1 MRFQRVRI
9 VRVDPTPRTRDVT
22 NLSDVLVPASAEE
35 AAAAFGD
42 GTGVTVVAGGTIV
55 MPEIKLGRLR
65 PERIVY
71 LGGAGLD
78 RIERSGETYRI
89 GAATP
94 ISALVEGAPEPL
106 ATFAAHVGD
115 REIRSHATIGGNLCA
130 PAAASFSRGDLQA
143 PLLALDAR
151 VRSVGSAGERTE
163 SVDDFLAA
171 GGDGRLVLEI
181 EVDEPRR
188 AATSHVRRPH
198 AHAFT
203 ILTVAAA
210 DTASGVRVAVAGGGP
225 RAVRAASVE
234 QAFAA
239 GATPEEAGQKALD
252 DVKLQDDAVASSSYR
267 RQVLPGLVARAL
279 SNLAQVKGA

>member
-1 MRFQRVRI
+1 M
-9 VRVDPTPRTRDVT
+9 T
-22 NLSDVLVPASAEE
+22 NLSDVLVPASPEE

-42 GTGVTVVAGGTIV
+42 GAGVTVVAGGTIV

-65 PERIVY
+65 PERTVY
-71 LGGAGLD
+71 LGRAGLD

-106 ATFAAHVGD
+106 AAFAASVGD
-115 REIRSHATIGGNLCA
+115 GEIRGQGTIGGNLCA
-130 PAAASFSRGDLQA
+130 PAAATVSRGDLQA

-151 VRSVGSAGERTE
+151 VRSVGSGGERID
-163 SVDDFLAA
+163 SVDDFLA
-171 GGDGRLVLEI
+171 GRDGRLVLEI
-181 EVDEPRR
+181 EVDEPLR
-188 AATSHVRRPH
+188 AASADVRRPH

-203 ILTVAAA
+203 ILAVAVAE
-210 DTASGVRVAVAGGGP
+210 TPSGVRVAVAGGGP

-239 GATPEEAGQKALD
+239 GASPEEAGEKALD
-252 DVKLQDDAVASSSYR
+252 DVELQDDALASNNYR

-279 SNLAQVKGA
+279 GDLGRG